1 MDEWEEFN
9 ETSFPEKCDF
19 YSNLNM
25 ESIAD
30 SDYNHAKRISQPT
43 NIGPKDVPKTSPSNF
58 SRISPKCFM

>member
-43 NIGPKDVPKTSPSNF
+43 NIGPKSLQFLQNIP
-58 SRISPKCFM
+58 